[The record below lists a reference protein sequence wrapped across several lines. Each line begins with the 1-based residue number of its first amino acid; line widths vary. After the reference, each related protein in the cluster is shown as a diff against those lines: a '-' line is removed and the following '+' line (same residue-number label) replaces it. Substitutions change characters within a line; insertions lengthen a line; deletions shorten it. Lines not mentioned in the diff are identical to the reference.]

1 MILFKFLK
9 INWVF
14 MAKKEVYKLPFFKT
28 AIKAF
33 NFIKVDR
40 NNPNDKESINA
51 QAKNLFKRVKS
62 YLGFTSQTRRIKK
75 MISYATNLKFINTH
89 TESDALLLEDNLIKK
104 HRPIF
109 NIRLIYDKS
118 FPYILISKSNNWSIE
133 YNLLLIIF
141 IDLFLAGL
149 SLKLGGKLAKGPYLP
164 QTLEG
169 LGKTTKAV
177 LGKK

>member
-1 MILFKFLK
+1 MDKPKNKSFS
-9 INWVF
+9 N
-14 MAKKEVYKLPFFKT
+14 T
-28 AIKAF
+28 ASRISA
-33 NFIKVDR
+33 IASSVMDLHVRIALQEVDR
-40 NNPNDKESINA
+40 E
-51 QAKNLFKRVKS
+51 KRR
-62 YLGFTSQTRRIKK
+62 L
-75 MISYATNLKFINTH
+75 ISGGIFI
-89 TESDALLLEDNLIKK
+89 AIGGLLLLLVLICIHIIAYITLNK
-104 HRPIF
+104 F
-109 NIRLIYDKS
+109 NS
-118 FPYILISKSNNWSIE
+118 WNTE